1 MKGNYMDKLREIL
14 KENFEGLDLDR
25 TDLISGGYIDSLTF
39 VNLVTV
45 LEEELGVQID
55 IMEVEPEDF
64 ESLESIHSFLK
75 RQGCDL

>member
-1 MKGNYMDKLREIL
+1 MDRLKEIL
-14 KENFEGLDLDR
+14 NEHFSELDLER
-25 TDLISGGYIDSLTF
+25 KDLISGGYIDSLTF

-45 LEEELGVQID
+45 LEEELGIQID

-64 ESLESIHSFLK
+64 ESLESIHAFLK

>member
-1 MKGNYMDKLREIL
+1 MDRLKEIL
-14 KENFEGLDLDR
+14 KEHFSELDPER
-25 TDLISGGYIDSLTF
+25 KDLISGGYIDSLTF

-45 LEEELGVQID
+45 LEEELGIQID

>member
-1 MKGNYMDKLREIL
+1 MDKLREIL

-45 LEEELGVQID
+45 LEEELGIQID

-64 ESLESIHSFLK
+64 ESLESIHAFLK

>member
-1 MKGNYMDKLREIL
+1 MDRLKEIL
-14 KENFEGLDLDR
+14 KEHFSELDLER
-25 TDLISGGYIDSLTF
+25 KDLISGGYIDSLTF

-45 LEEELGVQID
+45 LEEELGIQID